1 MAVDVFFAFA
11 LDSTGVSESI
21 PNPLWNMDYRTQS
34 KFFSLTA

>member
-21 PNPLWNMDYRTQS
+21 PNPLWSMDYRT
-34 KFFSLTA
+34 